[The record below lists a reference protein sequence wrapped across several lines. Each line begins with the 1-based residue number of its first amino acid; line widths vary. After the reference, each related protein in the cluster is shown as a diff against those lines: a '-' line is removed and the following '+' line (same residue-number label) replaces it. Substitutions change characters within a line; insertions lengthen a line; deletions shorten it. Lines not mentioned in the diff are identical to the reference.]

1 MWKDPER
8 EVVGWKPLIMEAS
21 EYYLGVAA
29 KQHGDSVIII
39 KVVLVCTST
48 IRVEPRVWITRPL

>member
-39 KVVLVCTST
+39 MRCSPDRENNKGGTAD
-48 IRVEPRVWITRPL
+48 